1 MDSRIRKQLLQIT
14 SAAFLT
20 TAAALGAGNASAQ
33 TAPDSALPAAAQ
45 QGDVQFLSG
54 GVGQDESKAIKHAA
68 VHWPLSLEFIGGD
81 KNFVSDVAVTI
92 ADAKGTNVL
101 ETSAQGPYML
111 VRIKPG
117 HYTVKATYAGH
128 EVTHQV
134 DIAGHGHAR
143 ARFVFPHQ

>member
-20 TAAALGAGNASAQ
+20 TALALGAGSASAQ
-33 TAPDSALPAAAQ
+33 TTDDSALPAAAQ

-54 GVGQDESKAIKHAA
+54 GVGQDESKAIKKAA
-68 VHWPLSLEFIGGD
+68 AHWPLSLEFIGGD

-92 ADAKGTNVL
+92 SDAKGTHLL

-117 HYTVKATYAGH
+117 HYTVRASYAGH
-128 EVTHQV
+128 DVSRAV
-134 DIAGHGHAR
+134 DVGAQGHAR